1 MTRGTRDFMIIT
13 GAGLVVGLAEA
24 LIYYNMG
31 KAKEKGKFS
40 FGVPPAKELAKVTGV
55 VFLTAVI
62 TAGITAGIEKALEPK
77 LVLAT

>member
-1 MTRGTRDFMIIT
+1 MTRGTRDFIIIT

-31 KAKEKGKFS
+31 KAKEKGGFS
-40 FGVPPAKELAKVTGV
+40 FGMPPTRELVKVTGV

-62 TAGITAGIEKALEPK
+62 TAGLTTGIEKALEPK
-77 LVLAT
+77 LALAT